1 MRTTLTL
8 DPDVAVQLQQL
19 QAKRHLPWKTLVNQT
34 LREGVRSLSQ
44 TTATTPAK
52 PFATHQAD
60 LGHCRYDQIDNV
72 AEILAVA
79 EGEDCR

>member
-19 QAKRHLPWKTLVNQT
+19 QAKQHLPWKTLVNQT

-79 EGEDCR
+79 DGEDCR